1 METMQSAN
9 KNRILPAWMTA
20 QVVEKPVV
28 PAKDPKRRRTAV
40 AKASAARLPA
50 MRTVYCMNEAEV
62 VDAALAV
69 LIEGRKREKSLE
81 QKAPAKADKLE
92 LSPRSLRSPWSPG
105 GRSEDKD
112 NGEDSLPPSLGP
124 SQELGGSD
132 STHSESQKEE
142 EDALKYVREI
152 FFS

>member
-1 METMQSAN
+1 METVQSGN

-20 QVVEKPVV
+20 QEVEKRGVS
-28 PAKDPKRRRTAV
+28 AEAPKRRRTAV
-40 AKASAARLPA
+40 VKASAARLPTTG
-50 MRTVYCMNEAEV
+50 TVYCMNEAEV
-62 VDAALAV
+62 VDVALGI
-69 LIEGRKREKSLE
+69 LIEDHKQEKPLE
-81 QKAPAKADKLE
+81 QKALAGADKLE
-92 LSPRSLRSPWSPG
+92 LSPTRSRSPCSPG

-112 NGEDSLPPSLGP
+112 NGEDTLPPTLGA

-132 STHSESQKEE
+132 STHSQSQKEE